1 MKVPPSLV
9 AMRVV
14 EQGRTKVSI
23 WFPLF
28 LLWPLLLVF
37 LLLTLI
43 ASLVT
48 DAVCLV
54 AGRRH
59 AYTSLVIGGLGVVGE
74 ARGVEVFVE
83 DKHRT
88 VAMTLR

>member
-1 MKVPPSLV
+1 MVPPAIV

-14 EQGRTKVSI
+14 EQGRTKFKI

-37 LLLTLI
+37 LLLTLV
-43 ASLVT
+43 ASLIADV
-48 DAVCLV
+48 ARLA
-54 AGRRH
+54 AGRKH
-59 AYTSLVIGGLGVVGE
+59 AYTRLVIGGLAAVGE
-74 ARGVEVFVE
+74 TRGTELFIE
-83 DKHRT
+83 DKDRT

>member
-1 MKVPPSLV
+1 MKVPPCLV

-14 EQGRTKVSI
+14 AQGRTTFRI

-37 LLLTLI
+37 LLLTLV
-43 ASLVT
+43 ASLIA

-54 AGRRH
+54 VGRKH
-59 AYTSLVIGGLGVVGE
+59 AYTRLVIGGLGVVGE
-74 ARGVEVFVE
+74 TRGVEVFVE

>member
-14 EQGRTKVSI
+14 EEGRTKLRI
-23 WFPLF
+23 WFPFF
-28 LLWPLLLVF
+28 LLWPLFLVF
-37 LLLTLI
+37 LLLTLF
-43 ASLVT
+43 ASLIA

-54 AGRRH
+54 AGRKH

-74 ARGVEVFVE
+74 ARGVEIFVE

>member
-1 MKVPPSLV
+1 MKFPPSIV

-14 EQGRTKVSI
+14 EQGRTKFKI

-37 LLLTLI
+37 FLLSLI
-43 ASLVT
+43 ASLLV
-48 DAVCLV
+48 DAAGLA
-54 AGRRH
+54 AGRKH
-59 AYTSLVIGGLGVVGE
+59 SYTRLVVGGLGVVGE
-74 ARGVEVFVE
+74 TRGTEIFIE
-83 DKHRT
+83 DKDRT